1 MYLQLSNIH
10 YAFSDQTTVIDK
22 LNLTVNKGEFVSL
35 IGPSGCGKSTLFN
48 LIAGLEKPQKG
59 DILLEKRSIIGERN
73 HVSYMMQKDLLLPW
87 KTVLENALIGAQINK
102 QNVKESRKKAME
114 LLPLFG
120 LEGYAHYY
128 PHVLSG
134 GMKQRAA
141 LLRTF
146 LHQNDLLLLDEPFGA
161 LDALTRESMHEWLL
175 DIWSKWQ
182 RSVLFITH
190 SIDEAIFLSDRV
202 YVLAARPTY
211 VLTEYEVNLPRP
223 RKKEMS
229 FTDEYMSLKSKL
241 VQSLNN

>member
-102 QNVKESRKKAME
+102 QKC
-114 LLPLFG
+114 
-120 LEGYAHYY
+120 
-128 PHVLSG
+128 
-134 GMKQRAA
+134 
-141 LLRTF
+141 
-146 LHQNDLLLLDEPFGA
+146 
-161 LDALTRESMHEWLL
+161 
-175 DIWSKWQ
+175 
-182 RSVLFITH
+182 
-190 SIDEAIFLSDRV
+190 
-202 YVLAARPTY
+202 
-211 VLTEYEVNLPRP
+211 
-223 RKKEMS
+223 
-229 FTDEYMSLKSKL
+229 
-241 VQSLNN
+241 

>member
-1 MYLQLSNIH
+1 
-10 YAFSDQTTVIDK
+10 
-22 LNLTVNKGEFVSL
+22 
-35 IGPSGCGKSTLFN
+35 
-48 LIAGLEKPQKG
+48 
-59 DILLEKRSIIGERN
+59 
-73 HVSYMMQKDLLLPW
+73 
-87 KTVLENALIGAQINK
+87 
-102 QNVKESRKKAME
+102 ME